1 MEFKICKE
9 IRDYYEKF
17 LIGFSLRELI
27 SVILGAIT
35 AMIIGFN
42 LRGKVST
49 MDLATIIPL
58 CVVPFIIAG
67 FGKFNGMKPEK
78 FIVAWFRDMFLFPQK
93 LTVKNDNE
101 YKLVQGKKEKGGF
114 NEIVKRI
121 KVKIKKSGH
130 NSDS

>member
-17 LIGFSLRELI
+17 IIGFSLRELI

-35 AMIIGFN
+35 ALIVGFN

-58 CVVPFIIAG
+58 CVVPFIIVG
-67 FGKFNGMKPEK
+67 FGKFNGMRPEK
-78 FIVAWFRDMFLFPQK
+78 FIVAWFRDVFLFPQK
-93 LTVKNDNE
+93 LTIKNDNE
-101 YKLVQGKKEKGGF
+101 YKLMLALKEKGGF
-114 NEIVKRI
+114 NEIVKRV